1 MGNIVEFPTTDGR
14 GVLVETSDGYGTP
27 VTRGGHQGSVVQEA
41 QRTFEEA
48 VGHIQPAVQVL
59 IDQLV
64 SLAHRPSAVCVEFGV
79 DLHAEA
85 GAFIAKTGGTAN
97 FMVRLTWEDTRTD

>member
-1 MGNIVEFPTTDGR
+1 MGDIVSFPTADGR
-14 GVLVETSDGYGTP
+14 SVLVETTARSGEP
-27 VTRGGHQGSVVQEA
+27 VTRGGHRGSVVQEA
-41 QRTFEEA
+41 QRSFEEA
-48 VGHIQPAVQVL
+48 VGHIQPAVQAL

-64 SLAHRPSAVCVEFGV
+64 SLAHRPSGVSVEFGV

-97 FMVRLTWEDTRTD
+97 FTVKLTWEDARTE

>member
-1 MGNIVEFPTTDGR
+1 MGDIVEFPTADGHS
-14 GVLVETSDGYGTP
+14 VLVEISDGSGRP
-27 VTRGGHQGSVVQEA
+27 ITRGGHRESVVLEA

-48 VGHIQPAVQVL
+48 VSHIQPAVQAL

-64 SLAHRPSAVCVEFGV
+64 SLAHRPSGVCVEFGV

-85 GAFIAKTGGTAN
+85 GAFIAKTGGAAN
-97 FMVRLTWEDTRTD
+97 FTVKLTWEDTRTE